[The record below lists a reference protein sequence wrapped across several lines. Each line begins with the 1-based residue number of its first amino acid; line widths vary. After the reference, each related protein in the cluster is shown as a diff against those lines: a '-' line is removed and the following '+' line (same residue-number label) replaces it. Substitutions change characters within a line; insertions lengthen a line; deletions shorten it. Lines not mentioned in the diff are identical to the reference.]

1 MQLLEMEQNGGTMSD
16 EAKKVFKEA
25 QQIIDFTDRHDRA
38 KQKIRNLNN
47 AEKNQQDEDRRKG
60 LIGEAEKMKSNLQAG
75 MRQNFKDMILEEK
88 LKIHM
93 ELVRRKLDFEVIK
106 DNFEN
111 KYTE

>member
-1 MQLLEMEQNGGTMSD
+1 
-16 EAKKVFKEA
+16 
-25 QQIIDFTDRHDRA
+25 
-38 KQKIRNLNN
+38 
-47 AEKNQQDEDRRKG
+47 
-60 LIGEAEKMKSNLQAG
+60 